1 MGGFNAMASYDVT
14 DWMTVRG
21 WGQYTF
27 YDHNERNN
35 PHMLMNP
42 FYNHTNVGGAFEF
55 KVNDSGFRVGVGGNY
70 EYNPIR
76 GKMERQFM
84 FYPAGKIGMFRIGN

>member
-1 MGGFNAMASYDVT
+1 MASYDVT

-55 KVNDSGFRVGVGGNY
+55 KVNDSGFKVGVGINY

-84 FYPAGKIGMFRIGN
+84 FYPAGKIGTFRIGN